1 MQIKLIND
9 NTPDMLNNMR
19 RQILAKIEGAKN
31 YLQAQEEEKP
41 QDNVKKVKHKLQD
54 NEELVEYL
62 FVDGKRKKKVIRHE
76 RRKKGLTKE
85 EASEILK
92 VFSLFDKDGS
102 ESIDSYELKDA
113 MKALGIYVDK
123 ESLKKLMEK
132 ADKDGSGSIER
143 PEFLSLMAEL
153 IERRD
158 PKREVEKSF
167 RMYDEDDGGT
177 IDLGNLRKVV
187 HELGY
192 QDFVMDMECLSMI
205 KIADTKQQNA
215 VDLEDFMNVMH
226 KAGLF

>member
-1 MQIKLIND
+1 MDIPLQEFCI
-9 NTPDMLNNMR
+9 T
-19 RQILAKIEGAKN
+19 IEAAEH
-31 YLQAQEEEKP
+31 Q
-41 QDNVKKVKHKLQD
+41 
-54 NEELVEYL
+54 
-62 FVDGKRKKKVIRHE
+62 
-76 RRKKGLTKE
+76 
-85 EASEILK
+85 K
-92 VFSLFDKDGS
+92 VFVIMKWPTLVFTLFDKDGS

-192 QDFVMDMECLSMI
+192 
-205 KIADTKQQNA
+205 
-215 VDLEDFMNVMH
+215 
-226 KAGLF
+226 